1 MNVALRVYEQLTD
14 AGEDKVRARAIAD
27 GFEQMEE
34 RYAPLRDTAT
44 QGHLRETELRLQKE
58 IREVELKLGN
68 EIREVEL
75 KLTKEIETVRLELTK
90 EIETVRLELT
100 KEIESVRLEVAEVRR
115 EVKEVELK
123 LTKEIETVR
132 RDIKQ
137 LDVKIADSKAELVRW
152 VVAVGVL
159 QFALISGLLLKLT
172 HAL

>member
-27 GFEQMEE
+27 GFEQLQEH
-34 RYAPLRDTAT
+34 YAPLKDTAT

-58 IREVELKLGN
+58 IREVELKLQKEIEGVRLEVAEVRREIKEVELKLGN

-75 KLTKEIETVRLELTK
+75 KLTKE
-90 EIETVRLELT
+90 
-100 KEIESVRLEVAEVRR
+100 
-115 EVKEVELK
+115 
-123 LTKEIETVR
+123 
-132 RDIKQ
+132 IKQ

-152 VVAVGVL
+152 VVAVAML

-172 HAL
+172 HAI

>member
-27 GFEQMEE
+27 GFEQLEE
-34 RYAPLRDTAT
+34 RYAPLKDTAT

-75 KLTKEIETVRLELTK
+75 KLTKEIEGVRLE
-90 EIETVRLELT
+90 
-100 KEIESVRLEVAEVRR
+100 
-115 EVKEVELK
+115 
-123 LTKEIETVR
+123 
-132 RDIKQ
+132 IKQ
-137 LDVKIADSKAELVRW
+137 LDVKIADSKADLVRW
-152 VVAVGVL
+152 VVAVGML

-172 HAL
+172 HTL